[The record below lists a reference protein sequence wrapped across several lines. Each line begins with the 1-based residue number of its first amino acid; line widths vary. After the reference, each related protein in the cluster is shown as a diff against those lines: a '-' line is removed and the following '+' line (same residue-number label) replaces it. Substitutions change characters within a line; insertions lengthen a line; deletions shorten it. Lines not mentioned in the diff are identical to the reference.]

1 MLDGVNDFLLT
12 FLADTSQDNLFR
24 GYSNRMALPANNEY
38 IVYSVANTQRVG
50 TNVISYQKSADE
62 KITVRALRQYA
73 VDVDICSNDRGT
85 AQNRATTIETIGRSY
100 IAVDFF
106 KKYETDFDYC
116 DDVQYLP
123 FTDDTEQYVER
134 YRVTLHFTRWEEV
147 EVSQDYAERVIAKV
161 INVDT
166 YPPDKEAE
174 S

>member
-1 MLDGVNDFLLT
+1 MLLDAVNDFLRT
-12 FLADTSQDNLFR
+12 FLADISQENLFR
-24 GYSNRMALPANNEY
+24 GYSNRMALPADNEY
-38 IVYSVANTQRVG
+38 IIYSVVNTQRVG
-50 TNVISYQKSADE
+50 TNIISYKLSEKS
-62 KITVRALRQYA
+62 KITLKTLRQYA

-106 KKYETDFDYC
+106 KQREIDFDYC

-161 INVDT
+161 INIDT
-166 YPPDKEAE
+166 YPVKEVK
-174 S
+174 

>member
-1 MLDGVNDFLLT
+1 MLDAVNDFLLT

-24 GYSNRMALPANNEY
+24 GYSNRMALPAGNEY
-38 IVYSVANTQRVG
+38 IIYSVANTQRVG
-50 TNVISYQKSADE
+50 TNIISYKLSEKS
-62 KITVRALRQYA
+62 KITLKTLRQYA

-106 KKYETDFDYC
+106 KQRKIDFDYC

-161 INVDT
+161 INIDT
-166 YPPDKEAE
+166 YPVKEAK
-174 S
+174 